1 MCKVQE
7 LPKVKKYLMLTIATF
22 QEKKK
27 KNIIQLAT
35 FAPTTSTSTKGKLST
50 TQGERETYHQSQET
64 NRKMSHNFWGT
75 QGKHTIL
82 LDCYWWYSGINYC
95 FLSMQ
100 HIVRQEQAEVTLN
113 AFLRVGNGNIGILY
127 LFLLGDFSH
136 NSKLI

>member
-1 MCKVQE
+1 M
-7 LPKVKKYLMLTIATF
+7 KKYLMLTIATF

-75 QGKHTIL
+75 QGNIL
-82 LDCYWWYSGINYC
+82 FCQTATGGIVG
-95 FLSMQ
+95 L
-100 HIVRQEQAEVTLN
+100 II
-113 AFLRVGNGNIGILY
+113 AF
-127 LFLLGDFSH
+127 
-136 NSKLI
+136 